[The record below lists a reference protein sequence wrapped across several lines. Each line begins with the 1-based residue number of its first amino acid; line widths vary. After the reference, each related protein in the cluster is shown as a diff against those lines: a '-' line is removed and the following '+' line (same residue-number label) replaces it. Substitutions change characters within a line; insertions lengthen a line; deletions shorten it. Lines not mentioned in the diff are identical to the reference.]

1 MSVSIDWNFN
11 AYALI
16 PVGDTE
22 QILNWAFDGGA
33 LDTYGIDVGYF
44 ITPALNASVGYY
56 YQQGDLGSADGSG
69 VLGRVAYEVS
79 SGLIAGVNFS
89 YDEAFETRV
98 SADLKVRFGGASTTA
113 QRKVVQQQPVISAL
127 TMSPE
132 NRDVRVHDSLWS
144 DIEGDVDD
152 VASGVTDVADDVASG
167 VTDAADFTARNIRS
181 AYNAVKVGQ
190 RIADGFEAI
199 REFVEG
205 EGLADF
211 AEGAA
216 EACVEGLC
224 EAAAI

>member
-98 SADLKVRFGGASTTA
+98 SADLKVRFGGGSTTV
-113 QRKVVQQQPVISAL
+113 QRKEVHQLPVINAL
-127 TMSPE
+127 TSTPI
-132 NRDVRVHDSLWS
+132 NRDVRVHDCYRETGNFW
-144 DIEGDVDD
+144 IFNQKQQEWQNIGY
-152 VASGVTDVADDVASG
+152 ADPKG
-167 VTDAADFTARNIRS
+167 
-181 AYNAVKVGQ
+181 AV
-190 RIADGFEAI
+190 FETEKI
-199 REFVEG
+199 P
-205 EGLADF
+205 
-211 AEGAA
+211 
-216 EACVEGLC
+216 CM
-224 EAAAI
+224 